1 MTRKVHYYDGILEAL
16 QRALPGRPHIA
27 GGAVRDTILE
37 RPIRDVDIFL
47 HEPAADEAAA
57 LLRSEFGYVKVGEW
71 KRYAGF
77 SDPLVERV
85 AKFEK
90 ADETIPVCLIGLKE
104 DLTPED
110 NVERFDFG
118 VCMAYWQGGS
128 RSIQTTD
135 QFKKDVEQQTFTL
148 YRADDQPQFAY
159 SMVRYK
165 KLTAD
170 RYKGW
175 SLSVPEQFEDLA
187 KEHAFRHHWYKLYHG
202 DHFGFENYP
211 QVLRP
216 KER

>member
-1 MTRKVHYYDGILEAL
+1 
-16 QRALPGRPHIA
+16 
-27 GGAVRDTILE
+27 VRDTILE